1 MVHPM
6 WGWHHGSLARSVNTM
21 AVWPMTRGQNVVES
35 IRHRAIDS
43 WSENSWGPRPLAIW
57 QHKQPH
63 RKSQTNNNGTNA
75 NKSTQMQT
83 NAKAAETAR
92 PKLTELTSTSTAKVR
107 ALCGKRLAIQVWHLH
122 NLNHFQHQYISILDF
137 TRQVFNTVNR
147 PSICRCFHSASKAPM
162 TTPLSIVSIQPRLS
176 SRHARISSN
185 KLESIAG
192 IARAKSQVT
201 KKKKHHWAPCRSLTP
216 CMPKVSD
223 TTGSLKVGFS
233 PPQISQLMLTHSG
246 ACLGRWYVL
255 TLY

>member
-176 SRHARISSN
+176 SRHARISS
-185 KLESIAG
+185 KISWSPSLALPE
-192 IARAKSQVT
+192 
-201 KKKKHHWAPCRSLTP
+201 RSLRS
-216 CMPKVSD
+216 PKRRNIIGLHAEAWRLVCQKYLIQQEASRSVSRHP
-223 TTGSLKVGFS
+223 KF
-233 PPQISQLMLTHSG
+233 
-246 ACLGRWYVL
+246 RN
-255 TLY
+255 